1 MYENFFPCINPEM
14 MRYTEKNLY
23 NNIYNN
29 TNGNPSNAISNP
41 NPKILNNLN
50 SNPNPKIPNNL
61 NSNPNPKIPNSNLAA
76 NSSDNN
82 TAVSSSGCGY
92 NPNNLELARAYMPIQ
107 TYVGLLPLSEGLKRG
122 SIFPNINLNYPR
134 L

>member
-14 MRYTEKNLY
+14 MRYTEKIPY
-23 NNIYNN
+23 DNIYNN
-29 TNGNPSNAISNP
+29 TNENLSNA
-41 NPKILNNLN
+41 N
-50 SNPNPKIPNNL
+50 SNPNPQIPSNL
-61 NSNPNPKIPNSNLAA
+61 NSNPNPKIPNSNVAA

-82 TAVSSSGCGY
+82 AAVSSSGCGY

-107 TYVGLLPLSEGLKRG
+107 TYVGLLPISEGLKRG

>member
-14 MRYTEKNLY
+14 MRYMGKNPY

-29 TNGNPSNAISNP
+29 TNGNPSNV
-41 NPKILNNLN
+41 
-50 SNPNPKIPNNL
+50 
-61 NSNPNPKIPNSNLAA
+61 NSNPNPKIPNSNVAA

-82 TAVSSSGCGY
+82 AAVSSSGCGY

-107 TYVGLLPLSEGLKRG
+107 TYVGLLPISEGLKRG

>member
-1 MYENFFPCINPEM
+1 MYENFFPCINPVM
-14 MRYTEKNLY
+14 MRYTEKIPY
-23 NNIYNN
+23 DNIYNN
-29 TNGNPSNAISNP
+29 TNGNPSNA
-41 NPKILNNLN
+41 N

-61 NSNPNPKIPNSNLAA
+61 NSSTNPKIPNSNIAA

-82 TAVSSSGCGY
+82 ASVSSSGCGY

>member
-1 MYENFFPCINPEM
+1 MYENFFPCINPDM
-14 MRYTEKNLY
+14 MRYTEKNPY
-23 NNIYNN
+23 TNIYNN
-29 TNGNPSNAISNP
+29 TNWNPSNA
-41 NPKILNNLN
+41 N

-61 NSNPNPKIPNSNLAA
+61 NSNPKIPNNNVAA

-82 TAVSSSGCGY
+82 AAISSSGCGY

-107 TYVGLLPLSEGLKRG
+107 TYVGLLPLNEGLKRG